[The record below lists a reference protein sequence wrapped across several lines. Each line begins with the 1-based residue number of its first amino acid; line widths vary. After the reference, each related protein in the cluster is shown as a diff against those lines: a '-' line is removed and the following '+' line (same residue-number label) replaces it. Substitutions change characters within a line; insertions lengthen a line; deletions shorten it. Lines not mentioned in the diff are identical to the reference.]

1 MGSVSTTIYDSIQGW
16 DDCVCLDLNAF
27 YLGLVSEEERC
38 RVESLELFDE
48 HEVSWDVIVLFWWGG
63 GGRRNSK
70 WLMHI
75 FKPHTSAPV
84 VELLFLL

>member
-1 MGSVSTTIYDSIQGW
+1 MGSVSTSIYDSIQGW

-48 HEVSWDVIVLFWWGG
+48 HEVSWDVIVLFFGVFLGG
-63 GGRRNSK
+63 GG
-70 WLMHI
+70 W
-75 FKPHTSAPV
+75 
-84 VELLFLL
+84 